1 MKIEISNDIDRIRHL
16 MSSSGLNI
24 EMAQYND
31 VPWDIQDTGSSSYL
45 ILSDNDQDIGLFI
58 FDPLPYHSHYN
69 IHVGF
74 IKSARG
80 PQAYIGGMLMLDFIK
95 NLLPHG
101 TLIGMIP
108 STKLA
113 AVKFGI
119 SIGFTLAA
127 IVPQAIEIGDKNNN
141 DGTNRADMNILT
153 YNW

>member
-1 MKIEISNDIDRIRHL
+1 MKIELCKDLSRINDL
-16 MSSSGLNI
+16 MSSSGLNKD
-24 EMAQYND
+24 MAQYD
-31 VPWDIQDTGSSSYL
+31 DISWDIQELGSSHYL
-45 ILSDNDQDIGLFI
+45 ILSDNNEDIGLFI
-58 FDPLPYHSHYN
+58 FDPMPYHNHYN

-80 PQAYIGGMLMLDFIK
+80 PRAFIGGMLMLDFIK

-101 TLIGMIP
+101 TLLGLIP
-108 STKLA
+108 STKFS

-127 IVPQAIEIGDKNNN
+127 IVPHAIEIGDKHNN
-141 DGTNRADMNILT
+141 DGTDRADMNILT